1 MNIDKIIGM
10 MSLTEKALL
19 LSGKNLWETHKLRDL
34 KVPSLCMADGPHG
47 LRKQVDLNHH
57 MDMYNSIK
65 AVSFPT
71 AACLANSWDETIVH
85 AVGSAIAEHAKQEGV
100 GLLLAPGVNIKRN
113 PLCGRNFEYYSEDPL
128 LSGRLASAMINGIQS
143 QGIGATLK
151 HFAVNNQEH
160 RRMTINSVV
169 DPRALHEIYLKA
181 FNIAI
186 QKSQPMAV
194 MSAYNLV
201 NGVYASENMPLLNTL
216 LRNTYGFKGMVVSDW
231 GATNDRVEG
240 LKAGLDLEMPGP
252 QDSHTNRII
261 AAVEAGT
268 LDTVIVD
275 QAVRRILTLINQV
288 QPALNEAK
296 NCDLNAQ
303 HALAIKAAE
312 ASLVLLKNDSILP
325 LKSEKNMAL
334 IGQFAEA
341 LRFQGGGSSKVNP
354 TKVTQLKELF
364 SEAFYAPGYSVHHE
378 HSQPDLIH
386 QAVQAVE
393 NKDVVLVCLGLS
405 DRDESEGFD
414 RKHLDLSE
422 GQTALIDALVDVHE
436 NIVVVL
442 FGGSPIT
449 MPWHDKVQA
458 IVHAYLPGQAGAVA
472 IKNVLMGAV
481 NPSGKLTESYP
492 LKYSD
497 VPSYRYFANQL
508 HHQQYR
514 ESVLVG
520 YRYYE
525 TADKPVLFPFGHGL
539 SYTSFDY
546 DNLHISTKEITDSGT
561 IVITCDVRNVGE
573 MAGHEIVQ
581 VYVNPSISALFKPV
595 KTLVDFKK
603 VWVPKGEAVSVSFT
617 LDSAAF
623 DYFNVNTQTFEI
635 ENGLYEI
642 MIGASVRDIRLRS
655 VINVKASKNAI
666 EVPDYRD
673 SAPSYYSLKSE
684 PFSVSTAQFQAL
696 MPTPLPDQPNPKIMT
711 LNTPIY
717 EMQTNVIGHR
727 LYKSIEKQ
735 VHAQNGNDMMLA
747 MLKEIPLRAVVNF
760 SQNKLPLIQAEGLVE
775 MMNHHY
781 IKGLRKI
788 IKGMFKNTKTM

>member
-1 MNIDKIIGM
+1 MDIERIIKA
-10 MSLTEKALL
+10 MSLAEKALL
-19 LSGKNLWETHKLRDL
+19 LSGKNLWETHEFRDY

-47 LRKQVDLNHH
+47 LRKQVDLNHQ

-71 AACLANSWDETIVH
+71 AACLANSWDETLIH
-85 AVGSAIAEHAKQEGV
+85 AVGSAIANHAKQEGV

-143 QGIGATLK
+143 QGIGATIK

-201 NGVYASENMPLLNTL
+201 NNIYASESMPLLNTL

-231 GATNDRVEG
+231 GATNGRIEG

-252 QDSHTNRII
+252 QNSHTNRII
-261 AAVEAGT
+261 AAVEDGT
-268 LDTVIVD
+268 LDMVIVD
-275 QAVRRILTLINQV
+275 QAVRRILSLINHV
-288 QPALNEAK
+288 QPALNTAK
-296 NCDLNAQ
+296 TCDLDK
-303 HALAIKAAE
+303 HHTLATSAAE
-312 ASLVLLKNDSILP
+312 ASIVLLKNTGVLP
-325 LKSEKNMAL
+325 LQTETNMAL
-334 IGQFAEA
+334 IGQFAET

-354 TKVTQLKELF
+354 TKVTELKALF
-364 SEAFYAPGYSVHHE
+364 SSAVYAPGYSVDQWE
-378 HSQPDLIH
+378 PQTDLIN
-386 QAVQAVE
+386 QAMQTVE
-393 NKDVVLVCLGLS
+393 NKDVVVVCLGLS

-414 RKHLDLSE
+414 RKHLDLSDA
-422 GQTALIDALVDVHE
+422 QTALIEALTDVHK

-442 FGGSPIT
+442 FGGSPVT

-458 IVHAYLPGQAGAVA
+458 IVHAYLPGQAGALA
-472 IKNVLMGAV
+472 IKNILMGHV

-508 HHQQYR
+508 YHQHYR

-539 SYTSFDY
+539 SYTRFTYENIRVSA
-546 DNLHISTKEITDSGT
+546 KEMTDSDT
-561 IVITCDVRNVGE
+561 VEITCDVCNVGE
-573 MAGHEIVQ
+573 MDGHEVVQ
-581 VYVNPSISALFKPV
+581 VYVNPSVSALFKPV
-595 KTLVDFKK
+595 KTLADFKK
-603 VWVPKGEAVSVSFT
+603 VWLPKGERVSVSFT
-617 LDSAAF
+617 LDKTAF

-635 ENGLYEI
+635 ENGLYEV
-642 MIGASVRDIRLRS
+642 MIGASVQDIRLRS
-655 VINVKASKNAI
+655 VINVNASKNGV

-673 SAPSYYSLKSE
+673 SAPTYYSLKSE

-696 MPTPLPDQPNPKIMT
+696 MPTALPDQPNRKIMT

-717 EMQTNVIGHR
+717 EMQTNFIGHR
-727 LYKSIEKQ
+727 IYNRIEKQ
-735 VHAQNGNDMMLA
+735 VHSQNGNDMMLA
-747 MLKEIPLRAVVNF
+747 MLKEVPLRAVVNF
-760 SQNKLPLIQAEGLVE
+760 SQNQLPLILAEGLVE

-781 IKGLRKI
+781 IKGLKKI